1 MSVRFKC
8 ILLLY
13 DISPFSI
20 VPLVIGVLGFFEKR
34 FSGSIYPQGRV
45 MAVALGGKVLAID
58 VR

>member
-1 MSVRFKC
+1 MIFHR
-8 ILLLY
+8 
-13 DISPFSI
+13 FSI